1 MNRRQFLGFGM
12 GIAGAAGMGVTA
24 NLSQSKARAEYAPI
38 EGVSPDQAV
47 DLRNAAVNRAYDYLS
62 FAMDAYQRG
71 RTLRLVQS
79 YSDSQGLGSTAFV
92 PDNAYAIL
100 AYLERARAQDVARA
114 MLLGDSFLYAQ
125 TNDPTYDDGRVRQA
139 YWVGPFTLSNA
150 HNDSYFVRED
160 GRVNLVGAPWFFQG
174 SSVSDMSW
182 VGIALA
188 HLYARTGRPRY
199 LQGSLRLARWIVD
212 NAFDT
217 EGLGGYSAGVDRN
230 NHRLSSKLTEHNVD
244 VYGFFTNLLAPLT
257 GNAGWKI
264 RGRHAL
270 EFVERMWNAA
280 DGFFYTGS
288 NDGKTIDTVVVL
300 EEVQSESYLALL
312 DRRYADAL
320 DWTKTNLIG
329 TDTPQ
334 SLNSSLK
341 GNLRLSGVS
350 FSGVSRR
357 ATERASPTDP
367 LPDPDAVWWEGT
379 AQMAAALL
387 ARGQGA
393 RRDLPTFNGD
403 LATASEYISQITL
416 AQSALGLGQ
425 KINGLAIP
433 DGSGVVAA
441 SSVLNT
447 GTGFSY
453 YPNMHLAATT
463 WYLIAAAASNPY
475 QL

>member
-1 MNRRQFLGFGM
+1 
-12 GIAGAAGMGVTA
+12 
-24 NLSQSKARAEYAPI
+24 
-38 EGVSPDQAV
+38 
-47 DLRNAAVNRAYDYLS
+47 
-62 FAMDAYQRG
+62 
-71 RTLRLVQS
+71 
-79 YSDSQGLGSTAFV
+79 
-92 PDNAYAIL
+92 
-100 AYLERARAQDVARA
+100 
-114 MLLGDSFLYAQ
+114 
-125 TNDPTYDDGRVRQA
+125 
-139 YWVGPFTLSNA
+139 
-150 HNDSYFVRED
+150 
-160 GRVNLVGAPWFFQG
+160 
-174 SSVSDMSW
+174 
-182 VGIALA
+182 
-188 HLYARTGRPRY
+188 
-199 LQGSLRLARWIVD
+199 
-212 NAFDT
+212 
-217 EGLGGYSAGVDRN
+217 
-230 NHRLSSKLTEHNVD
+230 
-244 VYGFFTNLLAPLT
+244 
-257 GNAGWKI
+257 
-264 RGRHAL
+264 
-270 EFVERMWNAA
+270 MWNAD

-403 LATASEYISQITL
+403 LATAAEYISQITL

-425 KINGLAIP
+425 NQRARDSQWIRCGRRFQRAQHRNRVFLLPEHAPRRHDVVP
-433 DGSGVVAA
+433 DRCLGEQPVPVVSLQRNRRRRRPPVTA
-441 SSVLNT
+441 
-447 GTGFSY
+447 
-453 YPNMHLAATT
+453 
-463 WYLIAAAASNPY
+463 
-475 QL
+475 